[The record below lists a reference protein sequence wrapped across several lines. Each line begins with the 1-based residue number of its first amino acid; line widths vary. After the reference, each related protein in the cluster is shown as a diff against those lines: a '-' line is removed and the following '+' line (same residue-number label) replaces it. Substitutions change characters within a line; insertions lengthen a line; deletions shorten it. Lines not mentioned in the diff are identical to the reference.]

1 MIISILQSIF
11 LVVFALSFLVVL
23 HELGHFLAA
32 KWAKI
37 KTEEFGLGYPPKAKF
52 LFRLFGTDFTL
63 NWIPFGGFLRMA
75 GENFTLQDSKQKT
88 KPGDYYHASRI
99 KRLIVVYAGVLAN
112 LIFGVLAFGFI
123 FWRAGIPVE
132 LERPRIT
139 TALPNTPASE
149 LGWSLPV
156 EVLGFELNGQ
166 VVETK
171 TVKAVQDFV
180 KAHPGQELKLVTTG
194 QCQKLVCGQEKF
206 VYNIYARNLAEIP
219 AGEGSL
225 GVVFDQVVWT
235 FYPWHEMI
243 WRSIWYGF
251 SQAISLSVLILQA
264 LSSTVGEVMRGNFKN
279 ELAGP
284 IGIVDQVHSAQ
295 VFESGWLA
303 RLSFVAMLSVN
314 LALMNFLP
322 IPPLD
327 GGKGLL
333 TLLEWLLG
341 KRKAIKLERFLGYG
355 GYFVL
360 MALIV
365 TITAR
370 DIWRIV
376 LKIPG
381 LLGWN
386 L

>member
-1 MIISILQSIF
+1 
-11 LVVFALSFLVVL
+11 
-23 HELGHFLAA
+23 
-32 KWAKI
+32 
-37 KTEEFGLGYPPKAKF
+37 
-52 LFRLFGTDFTL
+52 
-63 NWIPFGGFLRMA
+63 MA
-75 GENFTLQDSKQKT
+75 NTVSRSK
-88 KPGDYYHASRI
+88 S
-99 KRLIVVYAGVLAN
+99 VW
-112 LIFGVLAFGFI
+112 FI
-123 FWRAGIPVE
+123 
-132 LERPRIT
+132 
-139 TALPNTPASE
+139 
-149 LGWSLPV
+149 
-156 EVLGFELNGQ
+156 
-166 VVETK
+166 
-171 TVKAVQDFV
+171 
-180 KAHPGQELKLVTTG
+180 
-194 QCQKLVCGQEKF
+194 
-206 VYNIYARNLAEIP
+206 
-219 AGEGSL
+219 
-225 GVVFDQVVWT
+225 
-235 FYPWHEMI
+235 
-243 WRSIWYGF
+243 
-251 SQAISLSVLILQA
+251 ISLSVLILQA